1 MKFWLKMTVLSV
13 ALIALGSPTLHVCRV
28 AWIKMGG
35 VSEAA
40 NAEKVPSLNWEDLQ
54 QLDLRTG
61 KMPDSLKKLDG
72 TVVRLPGY
80 IIPLEDSEES
90 VSEFLL
96 VPYPLACIHVPAPPP
111 NLIVHVKMDKGK
123 KVAFDFFAP
132 VWAQGRLK
140 IQTTQNMYT
149 ESSYF
154 MTGLLVQPYETKR

>member
-1 MKFWLKMTVLSV
+1 
-13 ALIALGSPTLHVCRV
+13 
-28 AWIKMGG
+28 
-35 VSEAA
+35 
-40 NAEKVPSLNWEDLQ
+40 
-54 QLDLRTG
+54 
-61 KMPDSLKKLDG
+61 MPASLKKLDG
-72 TVVRLPGY
+72 TVVRVPGY
-80 IIPLEDSEES
+80 IIPLEDSEQS

-123 KVAFDFFAP
+123 KVAFDFYAP

-140 IQTTQNMYT
+140 IQNTQNMYT